1 MFGEG
6 SAVSTASSWNQQE
19 AFPPGVLRGLLPGL
33 LINKTFQVQAESLC
47 GSSIQLSE
55 AEPEYPCPPWTRI
68 LDSHKAALV
77 DEAASDTATLHDLN
91 SELSP
96 GVRDTPGS
104 LLPNSRGSVRS

>member
-1 MFGEG
+1 M
-6 SAVSTASSWNQQE
+6 
-19 AFPPGVLRGLLPGL
+19 
-33 LINKTFQVQAESLC
+33 LINKTFQVQAESFC

-55 AEPEYPCPPWTRI
+55 AEPKYPCPPWTRI

-96 GVRDTPGS
+96 GVRDTLGS